1 MSADNKGIQEKKTAF
16 DSFET
21 IACTESIRLIRIMD
35 FIPDAI
41 FDIDLK
47 GKVIAWNK
55 AMENIS
61 GIRAMDILGKG
72 VYESAL
78 PLYRFRRPTLADLVL
93 QQDPSIEA
101 EYQNVKRDGKSISG
115 EVNVSSFGQVGGHLW
130 AKLLL
135 SMTRQVI
142 L

>member
-78 PLYRFRRPTLADLVL
+78 PLYRFQTSNA
-93 QQDPSIEA
+93 
-101 EYQNVKRDGKSISG
+101 G
-115 EVNVSSFGQVGGHLW
+115 
-130 AKLLL
+130 
-135 SMTRQVI
+135 
-142 L
+142 